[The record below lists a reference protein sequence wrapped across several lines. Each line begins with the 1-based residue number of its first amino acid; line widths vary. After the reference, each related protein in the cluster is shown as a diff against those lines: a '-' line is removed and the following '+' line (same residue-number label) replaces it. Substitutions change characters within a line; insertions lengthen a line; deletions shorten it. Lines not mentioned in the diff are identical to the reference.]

1 VHSVITHSEALVDER
16 LANRLDCCDS
26 IWVDCLGNFRT
37 WLRLV
42 TVIMLLVLASLN
54 CHCSQQHCVMQFL
67 LLSTSTASTT
77 ANTAAITFA
86 TASYTGLERRVVT
99 RH

>member
-1 VHSVITHSEALVDER
+1 
-16 LANRLDCCDS
+16 
-26 IWVDCLGNFRT
+26 
-37 WLRLV
+37 
-42 TVIMLLVLASLN
+42 MLLVLASLN